1 MFNNYLKDDQPFM
14 LLMFLMLVVLQL
26 ISDCLTIVVAAQMG
40 KAFTGEVQ
48 AAFQKFLAVVVSAL
62 GRQYH

>member
-1 MFNNYLKDDQPFM
+1 
-14 LLMFLMLVVLQL
+14 MLVVLQL
-26 ISDCLTIVVAAQMG
+26 LTDVLTIVVAGQMG
-40 KAFTGEVQ
+40 KAFTPEIQ